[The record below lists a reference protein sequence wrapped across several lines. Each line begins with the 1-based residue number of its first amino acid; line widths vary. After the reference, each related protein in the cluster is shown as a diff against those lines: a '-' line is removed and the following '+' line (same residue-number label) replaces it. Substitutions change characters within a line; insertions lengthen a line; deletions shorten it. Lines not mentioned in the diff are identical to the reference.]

1 MISRPNGIAC
11 VLAIAAMLSAPATGL
26 AEDFAKRLDDAFK
39 RADKDK
45 DGTLDRNEAKA
56 LPQVSKHFDRIDLNK
71 SGAISLTEIKA
82 YLKQASK
89 SIQEK
94 GKDAFQAAD
103 KDKNG
108 TLSREEAK
116 ALPKVARNFD
126 KVDADKDGTVSEA
139 EIRAYLKSHPGTMK
153 GTPRQQ

>member
-1 MISRPNGIAC
+1 MISRSNGIAS
-11 VLAIAAMLSAPATGL
+11 LLIIAAMWSAPAVVL
-26 AEDFAKRLDDAFK
+26 AGDFAKRLDDAFK

-71 SGAISLTEIKA
+71 NGAISLAEIKA

-116 ALPKVARNFD
+116 AVPKVARNFD

-153 GTPRQQ
+153 GTPR